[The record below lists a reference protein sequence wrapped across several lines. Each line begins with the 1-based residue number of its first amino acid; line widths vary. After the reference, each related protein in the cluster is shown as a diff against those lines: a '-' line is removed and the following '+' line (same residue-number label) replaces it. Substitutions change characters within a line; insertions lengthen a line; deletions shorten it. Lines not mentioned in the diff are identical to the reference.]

1 MKTCRFCNKT
11 FNKTDICLKHE
22 FICQDK
28 NKFTLK
34 KINFNSFTGEFI
46 FDNILAV
53 KEENSIKLDEY
64 NYISNKIVN
73 ENLNNDYLDKVVS
86 SDNLNYCIYTT
97 DFSKEYEIEC
107 QKKLIEF
114 DNTNKKIEIEK
125 LKKSICRNNTILKEI
140 KK

>member
-11 FNKTDICLKHE
+11 FDRTDICLKHE
-22 FICQDK
+22 FICQDE

-34 KINFNSFTGEFI
+34 KINFNNFTGEFR

-53 KEENSIKLDEY
+53 NEGNIKLDEY
-64 NYISNKIVN
+64 DQRLDNYYIT
-73 ENLNNDYLDKVVS
+73 NDYLDKVLS

-125 LKKSICRNNTILKEI
+125 LKKGICRNNTLLKEFE
-140 KK
+140 K